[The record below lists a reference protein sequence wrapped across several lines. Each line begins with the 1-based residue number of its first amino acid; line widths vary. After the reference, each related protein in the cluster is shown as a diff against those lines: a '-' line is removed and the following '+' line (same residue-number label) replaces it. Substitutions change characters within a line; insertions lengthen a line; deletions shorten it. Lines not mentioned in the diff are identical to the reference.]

1 MRKTVLSLAVVS
13 ATCIPSVV
21 SAQTPA
27 PADAAASPH
36 TFTGNVTLISDYRFR
51 GISQTYKGPAIQG
64 GFDYSHSSG
73 FYLGNWNSN
82 VASQVYTG
90 GSGIEMDFYGGY
102 KKSFGDFGFD
112 VGYLY
117 YYYPNAEFQ
126 SPGIG
131 NKKFDNQEI
140 YLGGS
145 WKWLSLKYSHA
156 ISDYF
161 GLGPT
166 QVNGGYWSNK
176 NDGSLLPDRGGSKN
190 TYYLDLTANFPVTE
204 KLTLNAHVGTLK
216 VKNYG
221 ELDYTDW
228 KVGVTYDLN
237 GWLLGA
243 AYVDTNAKN
252 EWYYT
257 GGSKGNKDTGK
268 STLLVSIGKTF

>member
-1 MRKTVLSLAVVS
+1 MSLLLRLAVVG
-13 ATCIPSVV
+13 ATCIASVA

-36 TFTGNVTLISDYRFR
+36 TFTGNVTLVSDYRFR

-73 FYLGNWNSN
+73 FYLGNWDSN

-90 GSGIEMDFYGGY
+90 GSGVEMDFYAGY

-117 YYYPNAEFQ
+117 YYYPNAQFQ
-126 SPGIG
+126 SAANGSQG
-131 NKKFDNQEI
+131 FNSQDV
-140 YLGGS
+140 YLAGS
-145 WKWLSLKYSHA
+145 WRWLSLKYSLA
-156 ISDYF
+156 LSDYF

-166 QVNGGYWSNK
+166 QVNGGYWSNQT
-176 NDGSLLPDRGGSKN
+176 DGALLPDGGGSKYS
-190 TYYLDLTANFPVTE
+190 YYLDLTANVPMKKGFTIG
-204 KLTLNAHVGTLK
+204 AHVGTLQ

-228 KVGVTYDLN
+228 KLGMTYNLK
-237 GWLLGA
+237 GWLFGA
-243 AYVDTNAKN
+243 AYVDTDADDD
-252 EWYYT
+252 WYYT
-257 GGSKGNKDTGK
+257 GGSKGIKDTG
-268 STLLVSIGKTF
+268 TATVVVSVGKTF